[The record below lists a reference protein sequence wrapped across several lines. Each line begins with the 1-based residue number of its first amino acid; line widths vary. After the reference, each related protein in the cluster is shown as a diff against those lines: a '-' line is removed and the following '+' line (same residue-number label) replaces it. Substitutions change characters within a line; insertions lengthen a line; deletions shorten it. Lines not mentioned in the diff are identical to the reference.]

1 MTRSEKLFKNTFILD
16 CVNTELTASAVF
28 TAMRFGFVDYEDL
41 PLEVQKAVDE
51 EIEKM
56 KQLTNHVTNSAKSA
70 T

>member
-1 MTRSEKLFKNTFILD
+1 MNKDPITFKNTFIAD
-16 CVNTELTASAVF
+16 CENIELTASAII
-28 TAMRFGFVDYEDL
+28 TAMRFGFVEYEDL

-56 KQLTNHVTNSAKSA
+56 KQSKS